1 MTPVRPGMLTLLQGG
16 SVYHKG
22 RNYFV
27 THILD
32 LESILGRD
40 ADTGEIQRLPIAELA
55 GAPPS
60 DTAPKRPSLT
70 HIPDDDWQDAQ
81 KRFEIIR
88 PLVNH
93 PERTRAMV
101 TSRAAEFNV
110 HTNTVYSWIRLYE
123 ESGTLTSLMPKRRS
137 DLGTTK
143 LSVEVEAVI
152 KSAIE
157 DEYLTRQK
165 KSITKVCDEVLRR
178 CLNAGLEPPHCN
190 TVRNRI
196 SKLSEDLKLSRRRSK
211 RASDRH
217 FAPLTG
223 SFPHADFP
231 LSVVQ
236 IDHTKLDI
244 VLVDDVYRLPVDR
257 PWITLAIDVFSR
269 MVVGFYIS
277 FDPPGALATGLCIA
291 HGALPK
297 EKWLAKHGLG
307 TSWPCWGLPKTLH
320 MDNAREFRGV
330 MLQRACS
337 EYGISVE
344 WRPVAR
350 PHFGGHIERLLG
362 TLLREIH
369 TLPGTTFSN
378 PVARGEYDSE
388 GKAALTLQ
396 ELETWLATYI
406 TEVYHQ
412 RVHSGIGM
420 SPLRKYEEGVFGSNG
435 RPGCGLPGKILD
447 EDRLRLDF
455 MPFEERT
462 VQQYGVVIDEI
473 HYYHDVLRRWIN
485 AVEPGKAKLKRKFV
499 FKRDPRDI
507 STIWFYDPELNTYYP
522 IPYRDLSHPPISIWE
537 LRKVRKILETEGKQ
551 DINEQLIFEAYGRM
565 REIEQKAVTATKQIR
580 KAMQRRLHAAA
591 AGKPAPISP
600 RPQITTDAGPPESV
614 PVIAPFDEME
624 ELSSNE

>member
-1 MTPVRPGMLTLLQGG
+1 MISVRPGMLTLLQGG

-22 RNYFV
+22 RHYFV

-40 ADTGEIQRLPIAELA
+40 ADTEEVKRLPIAELV
-55 GAPPS
+55 GEPPS
-60 DTAPKRPSLT
+60 NIVPKRPCLT
-70 HIPDDDWQDAQ
+70 QIPDADWQEAQ
-81 KRFEIIR
+81 ARFEIIR

-101 TSRAAEFNV
+101 TGRAAEFNV
-110 HTNTVYSWIRLYE
+110 HTNTIYSWLRLYE
-123 ESGTLTSLMPKRRS
+123 ESGALTSLMPKRRS

-143 LSVEVEAVI
+143 LSAEVEAVI

-157 DEYLTRQK
+157 DEYLTRQQ

-196 SKLSEDLKLSRRRSK
+196 SKLSEELKLSRRRSK
-211 RASDRH
+211 RASEAQ

-291 HGALPK
+291 HGILPK
-297 EKWLAKHGLG
+297 DKWLAKHDLG
-307 TSWPCWGLPKTLH
+307 TSWPCWGIPRTLH

-330 MLQRACS
+330 VLQRACS

-388 GKAALTLQ
+388 RKAALTLQ

-406 TEVYHQ
+406 IEVYHQ

-507 STIWFYDPELNTYYP
+507 STIWFFDPELNAYYP

-537 LRKVRKILETEGKQ
+537 LRKVRKMLETEGKQ

-565 REIEQKAVTATKQIR
+565 REIEQKAVTATKQTR

-591 AGKPAPISP
+591 AGKPTPMSP
-600 RPQITTDAGPPESV
+600 RPKAADDERQSESV
-614 PVIAPFDEME
+614 PIIVPFDEME